1 MNPWDIVTAF
11 EQVVA
16 KYTGSR
22 YAVACDSCTN
32 ALLLCLSYSFR
43 GIKKPVVTLPKRT
56 YVGVAQ
62 SILNAGGKIYW
73 EDYNWKGSYILRP
86 HPIIDSARC
95 FKRSMC
101 YDIKD
106 DVAILNGEEDKGT
119 RPISTMRY
127 TYFACLSFHWMKA
140 LKIGKGGMILTDD
153 KDAAYELR
161 KMRYDGRTEGVHP
174 KDDKFIRGYHC
185 YMSPADAATGLLLMQ
200 KPQEE
205 YIDTEPYD
213 YGDLSLQEVFK

>member
-43 GIKKPVVTLPKRT
+43 GVKNPYVELPQRT

-62 SILNAGGKIYW
+62 SVLNTGGKIYW
-73 EDYNWKGSYILRP
+73 IDLDWKGFYIIY
-86 HPIIDSARC
+86 PIQVVDSARM
-95 FKRSMC
+95 FKKNLYESHRVG
-101 YDIKD
+101 KNRL
-106 DVAILNGEEDKGT
+106 V
-119 RPISTMRY
+119 
-127 TYFACLSFHWMKA
+127 CLSFHWMKA

-153 KDAAYELR
+153 IDASIVLR
-161 KMRYDGRTEGVHP
+161 KMRYDGRTGEVHP

-200 KPQEE
+200 NPQEE
-205 YIDTEPYD
+205 YIDKEPYD
-213 YGDLSLQEVFK
+213 YPDLSLQEVFK